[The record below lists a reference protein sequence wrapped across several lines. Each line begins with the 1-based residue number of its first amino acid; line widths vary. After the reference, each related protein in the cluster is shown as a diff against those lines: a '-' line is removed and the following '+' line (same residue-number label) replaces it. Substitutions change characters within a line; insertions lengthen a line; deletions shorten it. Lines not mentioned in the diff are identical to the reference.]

1 MMLKAD
7 VCVGC
12 FGGVFSASHSPIA
25 VSAPLGP
32 AGGLLSF
39 PFSCFL
45 SPQNLENN
53 INML

>member
-7 VCVGC
+7 VCVGR
-12 FGGVFSASHSPIA
+12 FAAVFSASHAPLA
-25 VSAPLGP
+25 VSALLGL